1 MTQNNIF
8 RRLAMYKS
16 AIMIKD
22 IDTARE
28 FVDKMGKFMDTKVT
42 LNSGDY
48 SIDGHSIIGI
58 ISLDITKPIEVIVD
72 GNGEKEIEEIIKQ
85 YTV

>member
-1 MTQNNIF
+1 
-8 RRLAMYKS
+8 MYKS
-16 AIMIKD
+16 TIMIKD

-28 FVDKMGKFMDTKVT
+28 FVDKMAQFMDTEVT

-58 ISLDITKPIEVIVD
+58 ISLDITQPIEVVIGD
-72 GNGEKEIEEIIKQ
+72 NASDELLDTIKQ
-85 YTV
+85 YAI

>member
-1 MTQNNIF
+1 
-8 RRLAMYKS
+8 MYTD

-72 GNGEKEIEEIIKQ
+72 GKDENEIKDIIKQ
-85 YTV
+85 YAI

>member
-1 MTQNNIF
+1 
-8 RRLAMYKS
+8 MYTGT
-16 AIMIKD
+16 ILIKD

-28 FVDKMGKFMDTKVT
+28 FVDKMGQFMDTKVT

-72 GNGEKEIEEIIKQ
+72 GNDENAIKDIIKQ
-85 YTV
+85 YTI

>member
-1 MTQNNIF
+1 
-8 RRLAMYKS
+8 MYS
-16 AIMIKD
+16 STVNIKD

-28 FVDKMGKFMDTKVT
+28 FVDKMAKFMDTTVI

-58 ISLDITKPIEVIVD
+58 ISLDLSKPIEVVLG
-72 GNGEKEIEEIIKQ
+72 GNVPEELISIIKQ
-85 YTV
+85 YS

>member
-1 MTQNNIF
+1 
-8 RRLAMYKS
+8 MYKS
-16 AIMIKD
+16 TIMIKD

-28 FVDKMGKFMDTKVT
+28 FVDKMAQFMDTEVT

-58 ISLDITKPIEVIVD
+58 ISLDITKPIEVIIGD
-72 GNGEKEIEEIIKQ
+72 NATDELLGTIKQ
-85 YTV
+85 YAI

>member
-1 MTQNNIF
+1 
-8 RRLAMYKS
+8 MYS
-16 AIMIKD
+16 STVNIKD

-28 FVDKMGKFMDTKVT
+28 FVDKMAKFMDTKVI

-58 ISLDITKPIEVIVD
+58 ISLDLSKPIEVILD
-72 GNGEKEIEEIIKQ
+72 GNVPDELISIIKQ
-85 YTV
+85 YA

>member
-1 MTQNNIF
+1 
-8 RRLAMYKS
+8 MYS
-16 AIMIKD
+16 STVNIKD

-28 FVDKMGKFMDTKVT
+28 FVDKMAKFMDTKVI

-58 ISLDITKPIEVIVD
+58 ISLDLSKPIEVVLD
-72 GNGEKEIEEIIKQ
+72 GNVPEELISIIKQ
-85 YTV
+85 YS

>member
-1 MTQNNIF
+1 
-8 RRLAMYKS
+8 MYTG

-28 FVDKMGKFMDTKVT
+28 FVDKMGRFMDTKVT

-58 ISLDITKPIEVIVD
+58 ISLDITKPIEVVVD
-72 GNGEKEIEEIIKQ
+72 GPNENDIKEIIEQ
-85 YTV
+85 YAI

>member
-1 MTQNNIF
+1 
-8 RRLAMYKS
+8 MYKS
-16 AIMIKD
+16 TIMIKD

-28 FVDKMGKFMDTKVT
+28 FVDKMAQFMDTEVT

-58 ISLDITKPIEVIVD
+58 ISLDITKPIEVIIGD
-72 GNGEKEIEEIIKQ
+72 NATDELLETIKQ
-85 YTV
+85 YAI

>member
-1 MTQNNIF
+1 
-8 RRLAMYKS
+8 MYNS
-16 AIMIKD
+16 TVNIKD

-28 FVDKMGKFMDTKVT
+28 FVDKMAKFMDTKVT

-58 ISLDITKPIEVIVD
+58 ISLDLSKPIEVILD
-72 GNGEKEIEEIIKQ
+72 GNVPEELISIIKQ
-85 YTV
+85 YA

>member
-1 MTQNNIF
+1 
-8 RRLAMYKS
+8 MYKS

-28 FVDKMGKFMDTKVT
+28 FVDKMGKYMDTKVT

-72 GNGEKEIEEIIKQ
+72 GADENEIKDIIEQ
-85 YTV
+85 YAI

>member
-1 MTQNNIF
+1 
-8 RRLAMYKS
+8 MYS
-16 AIMIKD
+16 SNVNIKD

-28 FVDKMGKFMDTKVT
+28 FVDKMAKFMDTTVI

-58 ISLDITKPIEVIVD
+58 ISLDLSKPIEVVLD
-72 GNGEKEIEEIIKQ
+72 GNVPEELISIIKQ
-85 YTV
+85 YS

>member
-1 MTQNNIF
+1 
-8 RRLAMYKS
+8 MYS
-16 AIMIKD
+16 STIMINN

-28 FVDKMGKFMDTKVT
+28 FVDKMSKFMDTEIT
-42 LNSGDY
+42 LKSGNY

-72 GNGEKEIEEIIKQ
+72 GNVSDELINILKQ
-85 YTV
+85 YAI

>member
-1 MTQNNIF
+1 
-8 RRLAMYKS
+8 MYKS
-16 AIMIKD
+16 TIMIKD

-28 FVDKMGKFMDTKVT
+28 FVDKMSGFMDADVI

-58 ISLDITKPIEVIVD
+58 ISLDITKPIEVVLN
-72 GNGEKEIEEIIKQ
+72 GNVTDELTEIIEQ
-85 YTV
+85 YAI